1 MSSHDG
7 DTVRRVAR
15 PDKAALGKRLARI
28 EGQVKAV
35 RDMIADDRYCVE
47 VITQIQAARSA
58 LGAVAELLLDG
69 HLKACVARAM
79 KKDGGEAEVEE
90 VIALLKKYR

>member
-1 MSSHDG
+1 MSSHDES
-7 DTVRRVAR
+7 TPRRVAR

-35 RDMIADDRYCVE
+35 REMIADDRYCVE

-69 HLKACVARAM
+69 HLKACVASAL
-79 KKDGGEAEVEE
+79 KKDGGEVEIDE
-90 VIALLKKYR
+90 VIALLKKFR